1 MTGQDRWRRSETW
14 TRERESCPSTA
25 MPTIVPALSSKEE
38 VRQSAEG
45 KTELFT
51 NTYTYTY
58 IEERAGFRF
67 NADSEVYLGLW
78 NGHSENVRMAWKWID
93 SSGEARYS
101 VTRLD
106 MNGTRSGM
114 IDEIDKEIFEKFKG
128 ISVRMF

>member
-1 MTGQDRWRRSETW
+1 METVRNLDKGGGELSFYRYAYDRSGF
-14 TRERESCPSTA
+14 
-25 MPTIVPALSSKEE
+25 IIKEE
-38 VRQSAEG
+38 VRQRAEG